1 MVYKRQLQIS
11 SSYDNHMFGQF
22 YNFVYFGYKF
32 NDETIDVEV

>member
-11 SSYDNHMFGQF
+11 SSYHMLGQF

-32 NDETIDVEV
+32 NDETIDVEI